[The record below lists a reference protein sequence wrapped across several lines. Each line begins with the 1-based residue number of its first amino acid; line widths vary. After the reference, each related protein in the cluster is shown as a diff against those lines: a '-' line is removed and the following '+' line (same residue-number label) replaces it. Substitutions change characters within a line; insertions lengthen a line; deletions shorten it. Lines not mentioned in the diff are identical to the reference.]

1 MVKVEHLLTRDGLVL
16 AKRQLH
22 LMRMRK
28 GSGRRSG
35 GLCTK
40 KLGARV

>member
-1 MVKVEHLLTRDGLVL
+1 MVKVEHLHTRNGLVL

-28 GSGRRSG
+28 GSGRPSG

-40 KLGARV
+40 KLGAGV